1 MIGLILFLSC
11 SVREEVEEEEEE
23 GLGGSGKG
31 STNFIVYKHDSV
43 SFRKQTMGG
52 DFPPVC

>member
-1 MIGLILFLSC
+1 MMGSILVLSC
-11 SVREEVEEEEEE
+11 SVREEVGEEEE

-43 SFRKQTMGG
+43 FLS
-52 DFPPVC
+52 